1 MIKRDLLSTY
11 KVFLIFAG
19 LLFAQLGFSQN
30 PLKTTVRIEEHKGST
45 LYFLNYVEAQTGVV
59 LSYSSR
65 LCFKDELICPY
76 SETSIK
82 LLLDWLFEDCPAI
95 YLERGNKIII
105 KAKGVQHKKF
115 TISGYVKDGSSGEV
129 LIGANVYD
137 KRTFYGT
144 TSNNF
149 GFYSLTL
156 PAGGITFNSSYIG
169 YEKFKSSFSLTRDTF
184 IIINMHPRAE
194 LNEVSVLGL
203 RIPSEIESTSTGR
216 IDVPM
221 HQIRNMPVFLGEV
234 DVMKSIQLLPG
245 IQSGGEG
252 FSGLFVR
259 GGGPDQNLILLDD
272 VPVYNVGHLLGF
284 FSIFNADAINKVSI
298 VKGGFPARY
307 GGRLSSV
314 VEIRTYDGDAK
325 KINGSASIGILSS
338 RVSLNGPILKDKLLY
353 SLSFRRTYFD
363 LISAPFQWNK
373 EEKNKYFFFDLN
385 GKLSYYLSDK
395 DKFYLSAY
403 WGKDEYTVKYN
414 YQEITNYR
422 ESEEDVKTIND
433 TRSSGWGNLILS
445 GRWNHIFGKKLFSNV
460 TAIVSDYRFYISQ
473 TQNYML
479 GERWNYIYQRYFS
492 GIRDFG
498 VKVDFDYLP
507 ISKHYV
513 RFGGSYTQHLFYPG
527 IDVVMSDIN
536 DISPIDTTYG
546 GTYLTRPEAHL
557 YLEDDFNVFKRL
569 KVNLGVHFSTFFSES
584 NSYFSIEPRLLGR
597 LLLSSKVSLKGSYSE
612 MTQYVHLLRTANVAL
627 PTDMWLPVSDNVKPM
642 RARQSSVGVEWSVMK
657 DLFLSVEGYH
667 KRLEDILDIKAES
680 SFFDYSLNWE
690 DMLVAGSGVSDG
702 IEILLHK
709 KSGSLSGWF
718 GYTYSETYNKFD
730 ELNNGKRFPAS
741 TDRRHDISMFL
752 SYQFNKRIDGGITW
766 SYGSGTPI
774 SLPSD
779 KYYAP
784 QLPTAQYEEATG
796 YNMLISERNGYRMP
810 NFHRM
815 DIGFNFKKK
824 KKWGMRIWSTGIIN
838 VYGHQN
844 PFFLYFDDN
853 RNEETGD
860 FYWSLKQF
868 SMFPFPLPYVRY
880 TIKF

>member
-1 MIKRDLLSTY
+1 MTNRDLLFIY
-11 KVFLIFAG
+11 KASFILVA
-19 LLFAQLGFSQN
+19 LLVTQLVYAQE
-30 PLKTTVRIEEHKGST
+30 PLQTTVKIDERKGST
-45 LYFLNYVEAQTGVV
+45 RFFLNYVENQTGII
-59 LSYSSR
+59 LSYSNK

-76 SETSIK
+76 TETTIQNI
-82 LLLDWLFEDCPAI
+82 LDWLFSDCPAS
-95 YLERGNKIII
+95 YLERDNKVII
-105 KAKGVQHKKF
+105 KPTTSKSKKF
-115 TISGYVKDGSSGEV
+115 TISGYVKDVGSKEI

-137 KRTFYGT
+137 KKTFHGT

-156 PAGGITFNSSYIG
+156 SAGDVSLRGSYIG
-169 YEKFKSSFSLTRDTF
+169 YQKFNLDFSLIRDTF
-184 IIINMHPRAE
+184 IIINLNPRVE
-194 LNEVSVLGL
+194 LNEVSVMGV
-203 RIPSEIESTSTGR
+203 RIPSEIESTSTGT
-216 IDVPM
+216 IEVPM
-221 HQIRNMPVFLGEV
+221 QQIRNMPVFLGEV

-259 GGGPDQNLILLDD
+259 GGGPDQNLILFDD

-314 VEIRTYDGDAK
+314 VEIRSYDGDSEK
-325 KINGSASIGILSS
+325 TNGSASIGILSS
-338 RVSLNGPILKDKLLY
+338 RVSLNGPILKDKLMY

-363 LISAPFQWNK
+363 LIAAPFQSNS

-385 GKLSYYLSDK
+385 GKLSYYLSEK

-403 WGKDEYTVKYN
+403 WGKDEYTAKYN
-414 YQEITNYR
+414 YQDITTYN
-422 ESEEDVKTIND
+422 ESNEKEKTIND
-433 TRSSGWGNLILS
+433 NRSSGWGNLIFS

-460 TAIVSDYRFYISQ
+460 TGIVSDYRFYISQ

-479 GERWNYIYQRYFS
+479 GEQWKYIYQSYFS
-492 GIRDFG
+492 GIRDYGF
-498 VKVDFDYLP
+498 KVDFDYLP
-507 ISKHYV
+507 VPQHYI

-527 IDVVMSDIN
+527 IDVVISDIN

-546 GTYLTRPEAHL
+546 GGQLFRPEAHL
-557 YLEDDFNVFKRL
+557 YVEDDFKVFERL
-569 KVNLGVHFSTFFSES
+569 KVNVGVHFSAFFSES
-584 NSYFSIEPRLLGR
+584 KSYLSFEPRFLAR
-597 LLLSSKVSLKGSYSE
+597 MLLSSKVSLKGSYSE
-612 MTQYVHLLRTANVAL
+612 MTQYVHLLKTANVAL
-627 PTDMWLPVSDNVKPM
+627 PTDMWLPVSDNIKPM
-642 RARQSSVGVEWSVMK
+642 RAKQSSLGIEWSIK
-657 DLFLSVEGYH
+657 KGLFFSVEGYH
-667 KRLEDILDIKAES
+667 KKLEGILDVKAES

-690 DMLVAGSGVSDG
+690 ELLVSGSGVSDG
-702 IEILLHK
+702 IELLLQK
-709 KSGSLSGWF
+709 KSGDLSGWL

-730 ELNNGKRFPAS
+730 ELNNGKAFPAS

-752 SYQFNKRIDGGITW
+752 SYQFNKKVDGGITW
-766 SYGSGTPI
+766 MFGSGTPI

-784 QLPTAQYEEATG
+784 DLPTAQYEESTG

-824 KKWGMRIWSTGIIN
+824 KKWGMRIWSTGIVN
-838 VYGHQN
+838 VYGRQN

-853 RNEETGD
+853 KNVETGD
-860 FYWSLKQF
+860 SYWSLKQF
-868 SMFPFPLPYVRY
+868 SLFPFPLPYIRY

>member
-1 MIKRDLLSTY
+1 MIRRDLLPVY
-11 KVFLIFAG
+11 KVFFVFIA
-19 LLFAQLGFSQN
+19 LLFAQLVHGQS
-30 PLKTTVRIEEHKGST
+30 PLQTTVKIEERKGST
-45 LYFLNYVEAQTGVV
+45 RFFLNQIESGSGVV
-59 LSYSSR
+59 LSYSNK
-65 LCFKDELICPY
+65 LCFSNELICPY
-76 SETSIK
+76 SETNIQT
-82 LLLDWLFEDCPAI
+82 LLDWLFEDCPAI
-95 YLERGNKIII
+95 YIERNNKVII
-105 KAKGVQHKKF
+105 KSKTLRQKKV

-129 LIGANVYD
+129 LIGANMYD
-137 KRTFYGT
+137 KETFYGT

-156 PAGGITFNSSYIG
+156 PAGNISLNSSYIG
-169 YEKFKSSFSLTRDTF
+169 YQKFSKSLSLIRDTF
-184 IIINMHPRAE
+184 IIIKLQQRAE
-194 LNEVSVLGL
+194 LNEVSVLGVY
-203 RIPSEIESTSTGR
+203 IPSELESTSIGT

-221 HQIRNMPVFLGEV
+221 HQIRNMPVFLGEE

-259 GGGPDQNLILLDD
+259 GGGPDQNLIMLDD

-314 VEIRTYDGDAK
+314 VEIRTYDGDSK

-338 RVSLNGPILKDKLLY
+338 RASLNGPIIKDKLLY

-373 EEKNKYFFFDLN
+373 EEKEKYFFYDLN

-395 DKFYLSAY
+395 DKFYVSAY
-403 WGKDEYTVKYN
+403 GGKDEYTVKYN
-414 YQEITNYR
+414 YQDISTSNDED
-422 ESEEDVKTIND
+422 ESTKTIND

-445 GRWNHIFGKKLFSNV
+445 ARWNHVFGKKFFSNV
-460 TAIVSDYRFYISQ
+460 TTTVSDYRFYISQ

-479 GERWNYIYQRYFS
+479 GEQWKYIYQRYFS

-507 ISKHYV
+507 IARHYV

-536 DISPIDTTYG
+536 DIAPVDTTYG
-546 GTYLTRPEAHL
+546 GNSLLRPEAHL
-557 YLEDDFNVFKRL
+557 YVEDDFNVFKRF
-569 KVNLGVHFSTFFSES
+569 KVNLGVHFSSFFSES
-584 NSYFSIEPRLLGR
+584 KSYYSLEPRLLAR

-627 PTDMWLPVSDNVKPM
+627 PTDMWLPVSDNIKPM
-642 RARQSSVGVEWSVMK
+642 RAKQSSIGVEWSIRK
-657 DLFLSVEGYH
+657 DMFLSVEGYH
-667 KRLEDILDIKAES
+667 KKLNNILDIKAES

-690 DMLVAGSGVSDG
+690 SMLVSGSGVSDG
-702 IEILLHK
+702 IEFLLHK

-730 ELNNGKRFPAS
+730 ELNNGKAFPAS
-741 TDRRHDISMFL
+741 TDIRHDISMFL
-752 SYQFNKRIDGGITW
+752 SYQFNKMVDGGITW
-766 SYGSGTPI
+766 AFGSGIPI

-784 QLPTAQYEEATG
+784 ELPTAQYEEATG
-796 YNMLISERNGYRMP
+796 YNMLISERNSYRMP

-853 RNEETGD
+853 MNEETGD
-860 FYWSLKQF
+860 SYWSLKQF
-868 SMFPFPLPYVRY
+868 SLFPFPLPYVRY